1 MGTSKGYIPPTRIQW
16 TQAKRA
22 VTQMLSDND
31 SASIAKA
38 GSKFATAMKA
48 DTTSGSTFSHAVSG
62 ILGLSK
68 NIAGH
73 GAAYALNQI
82 NRPDLIGK
90 PPIEILDELFH
101 EYTHNGETVE
111 DALAADALSKALK
124 NLNIEDFEQL
134 GNISPEIFLKETLI
148 DYISINFDFRFAE
161 KIGKDRTPAEARR
174 ILKEMQDYIRSSLY
188 ESLSFGDIST
198 IDFSNL
204 SGSEYVDRALNNAYS
219 VFEELYTE
227 E

>member
-22 VTQMLSDND
+22 VTQMLYDND
-31 SASIAKA
+31 SKSIAKA

-48 DTTSGSTFSHAVSG
+48 DTVSGSTFSRTVTG

-68 NIAGH
+68 NIASH

-90 PPIEILDELFH
+90 SPVEILDELFH
-101 EYTHNGETVE
+101 EYTNNGETAE
-111 DALAADALSKALK
+111 DALAADALSKALRD
-124 NLNIEDFEQL
+124 LNIENFEQL
-134 GNISPEIFLKETLI
+134 ETISPEAFLKETLI
-148 DYISINFDFRFAE
+148 DYISVNFDFRFAE
-161 KIGKDRTPAEARR
+161 RIGKDRSPAEAHR

-188 ESLSFGDIST
+188 QGLNFNDIRA
-198 IDFSNL
+198 IDFTNL
-204 SGSEYVDRALNNAYS
+204 SGSEYVDKALNDAYT